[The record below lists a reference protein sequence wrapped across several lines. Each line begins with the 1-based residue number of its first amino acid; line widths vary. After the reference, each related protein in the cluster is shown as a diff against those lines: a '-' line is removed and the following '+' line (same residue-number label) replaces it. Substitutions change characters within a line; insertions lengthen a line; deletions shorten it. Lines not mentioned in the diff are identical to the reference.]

1 MDTRTPEHPA
11 AADTPQPRSG
21 DWNEVLRLSHDIN
34 NYLGA
39 IAGFAEMLGEDAAPG
54 SPLLAD
60 LHRVLHAARQASSLV
75 EALSDYARR
84 SLDGDP
90 DPS

>member
-1 MDTRTPEHPA
+1 MDTRTPEHAA
-11 AADTPQPRSG
+11 AADTPQSRPG

-39 IAGFAEMLGEDAAPG
+39 IAGYTEMLGEDAAPG
-54 SPLLAD
+54 SQLLAD
-60 LHRVLHAARQASSLV
+60 LQRVQHAARQASSLV
-75 EALSDYARR
+75 EELSDYARR
-84 SLDGDP
+84 SQGPGP